1 MPLTA
6 SVPSTATV
14 KVDGSDLDPAVA
26 ASIESVLVVDRLAM
40 PDMFTVVFRDRDR
53 DILGN
58 AGLEIGKAIEISA
71 TSQSDDADAVLI
83 KGEVTS
89 VEADYDTLGARAI
102 VRGYDKSHRLAAGRK
117 TKTFENVKLSDVAK
131 QIASGASLQADA
143 DETDGTLD
151 HVFQVNQSDLDFL
164 YAIALRAGFD
174 CRVDGDTL
182 LFKKPVES
190 SGGPDEGEPS
200 DAGGATLV
208 WGVNL
213 VEFRA
218 RMSAVAQVSEVE
230 VRGWDPKAKEAVIGK
245 GTPAAANTELE
256 SGVTPTDLADKVGGQ
271 TLVVVDHPVSTQ
283 ADADVLAN
291 ARAGQVGS
299 AAFEA
304 TAVAVG
310 DPKLKAG
317 TAVSVSGVDPALVG
331 KWVISGSRHEFSNG
345 VYQTALDFTGRQD
358 RSILGLV
365 SQGLAGGD
373 KLYGVVVGIVSDNK
387 DPDELGR
394 VKVKYPWLADD
405 AVSYWARV
413 AAPGAGTTAGVTWL
427 PSVNDEVL
435 LAFEHGDLDH
445 PIVLGGLWNG
455 KDAIPFNYDEDLDN
469 GTVTYFGF
477 TSRTGHKISLFEGQN
492 DSLIQLLTA
501 NGEVN
506 VVLDDKHKE
515 LRIESTGKVTV
526 DAQGDVSIKAGG
538 SMKIEA
544 SGELSLKGS
553 TVKIN

>member
-1 MPLTA
+1 VPLTT

-14 KVDGSDLDPAVA
+14 KVDGSDLDAAVA

-53 DILGN
+53 DILGK
-58 AGLEIGKAIEISA
+58 AGLEIGKAIAISA
-71 TSQSDDADAVLI
+71 TSQSDDTDADLI

-89 VEADYDTLGARAI
+89 IEADYDTLGARAI
-102 VRGYDKSHRLAAGRK
+102 VRGYDKSHRLTAGRK

-131 QIASGASLQADA
+131 QIASDAGLQTDV
-143 DETDGTLD
+143 DETDGTLP
-151 HVFQVNQSDLDFL
+151 HVFQVNQSDMDFL
-164 YAIALRAGFD
+164 YSLAARAGFD
-174 CRVDGDTL
+174 CRVDGDSL

-190 SGGPDEGEPS
+190 SDAPDEGEPT
-200 DAGGATLV
+200 DAGGTTLV

-218 RMSAVAQVSEVE
+218 RMSAVAQVSEVQL
-230 VRGWDPKAKEAVIGK
+230 RGWDPKAKEAVIGK
-245 GTPAAANTELE
+245 GTPSASNADLEL
-256 SGVTPTDLADKVGGQ
+256 SPTDLADKVGGQ
-271 TLVVVDHPVSTQ
+271 TMVVVDHPVTTQ
-283 ADADVLAN
+283 ADADVLAT
-291 ARAGQVGS
+291 ARANQVGS

-317 TAVSVSGVDPALVG
+317 APVSVSGVDPALSG
-331 KWVISGSRHEFSNG
+331 KWVISGSRHEFTNG
-345 VYQTALDFTGRQD
+345 TYHTALEFTGRQD

-365 SQGLAGGD
+365 SQGMSA
-373 KLYGVVVGIVSDNK
+373 KERYYGVVIGIVSDNK
-387 DPDELGR
+387 DPDELAR
-394 VKVKYPWLADD
+394 VKVKFPWLADD
-405 AVSYWARV
+405 AVSFWARV
-413 AAPGAGTTAGVTWL
+413 AAPGAGLNTGVVWL

-435 LAFEHGDLDH
+435 CAFEHGDMDH
-445 PIVLGGLWNG
+445 PVVLGSLWNG
-455 KDAIPFNYDEDLDN
+455 TDTVPFSYSDDLDN
-469 GTVTYFGF
+469 GTVTKFRIA
-477 TSRTGHKISLFEGQN
+477 SRKGHKIMFVETSS
-492 DSLIQLLTA
+492 DSRIELLTA
-501 NGEVN
+501 NGEVDI
-506 VVLDDKHKE
+506 VLDDKNKE
-515 LRIESTGKVTV
+515 LKVTSTGKVTV